1 LLLVAGVL
9 GLEVLAAD
17 AAGDRPGGV
26 LLGPDPERPRRLA
39 ATGHLEPLA
48 SLAGRLWPV
57 AVLPALLLALASE
70 QPQAAEGVAV
80 QP

>member
-1 LLLVAGVL
+1 LFLVAGVL

-17 AAGDRPGGV
+17 AAGDRSGGV

-48 SLAGRLWPV
+48 GLAGLLAL
-57 AVLPALLLALASE
+57 AVLVALLLALASE